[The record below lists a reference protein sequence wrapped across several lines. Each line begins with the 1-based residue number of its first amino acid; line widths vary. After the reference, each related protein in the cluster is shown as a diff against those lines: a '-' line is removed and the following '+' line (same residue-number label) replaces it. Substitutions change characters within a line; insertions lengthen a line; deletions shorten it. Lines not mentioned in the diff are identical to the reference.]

1 MFGEENAAVLLFL
14 QQEKVR
20 YAKSY
25 FPVLSLEK
33 LLLGGREQIHISQ
46 VLRLDWEH

>member
-1 MFGEENAAVLLFL
+1 MQSRIFQCFH
-14 QQEKVR
+14 
-20 YAKSY
+20 
-25 FPVLSLEK
+25 LEK